1 MPIILRHNEE
11 LEVSRVEYA
20 GVVRAR
26 DMHDHAAFN
35 AAHPAWLGFDCVSVI
50 HADLDATSFS
60 LADLDGVF
68 KAHRDLF
75 EPLNLL
81 FMRRSAWV
89 CESPQGQ
96 RLLDHWMAKRN
107 AHGSP
112 WAEVRLFETFAGA
125 SDWLMLNPE
134 HAAMLASGKGFR
146 EIASFGAIAPRA
158 R

>member
-35 AAHPAWLGFDCVSVI
+35 AAHPAWLGFDCVSVS
-50 HADLDATSFS
+50 HAARGATGFS
-60 LADLDGVF
+60 LAVLDGGF
-68 KAHRDLF
+68 KALRDLF

-112 WAEVRLFETFAGA
+112 WAEGRLFETFAGA